1 MGKKCMLP
9 GLLSTQGKPQGH
21 CQNGRRQ
28 TLRSSSLGRGTMA
41 KGEQDT
47 AARVRW
53 GGSALSQT
61 EAAAPKGNLPDVGLE
76 VPIGANQRPNPA
88 LSATVVLRNS
98 CGSYSANRALD
109 LRGASVSSS
118 ANTSNCVR
126 KPLCNADS
134 KQSRSGKMIYNLQ
147 KEGRLWVLLEVS
159 VRSIIKH
166 LKGVSPVVE
175 GTWKSPS
182 RAPRS
187 PCGVSLGHIL
197 NA

>member
-1 MGKKCMLP
+1 MKVGSYPSLSQGGLNERMLFMGKKCMLP

-98 CGSYSANRALD
+98 CGSHSANRALD
-109 LRGASVSSS
+109 LRGP
-118 ANTSNCVR
+118 R
-126 KPLCNADS
+126 FPH
-134 KQSRSGKMIYNLQ
+134 LQ
-147 KEGRLWVLLEVS
+147 TQAIV
-159 VRSIIKH
+159 
-166 LKGVSPVVE
+166 
-175 GTWKSPS
+175 
-182 RAPRS
+182 
-187 PCGVSLGHIL
+187 
-197 NA
+197 